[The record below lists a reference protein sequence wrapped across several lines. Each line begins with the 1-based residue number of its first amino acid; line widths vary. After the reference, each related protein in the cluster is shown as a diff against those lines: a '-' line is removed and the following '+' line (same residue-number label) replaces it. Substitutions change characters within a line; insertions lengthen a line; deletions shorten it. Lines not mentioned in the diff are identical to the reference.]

1 VSFLWADAAVHKHV
15 ITGKVEKS
23 SVLMLANVRQL
34 KCLVDKLRRM
44 PYWGLNQI
52 ADEIKSVLEDREART
67 FVLTMP
73 NGTLELRRTK
83 VMTILNATPDSFFP
97 GSRVD
102 LHTGLER
109 AVDAEENGRL
119 SLT

>member
-1 VSFLWADAAVHKHV
+1 LAAILPAMASSLIKIVTFECGLTSVLSSGFGDKTRVSFLWADAAVHKHV

-73 NGTLELRRTK
+73 NGL
-83 VMTILNATPDSFFP
+83 
-97 GSRVD
+97 
-102 LHTGLER
+102 
-109 AVDAEENGRL
+109 
-119 SLT
+119 